1 MVKQRRNNPELHS
14 LDPEAPHYWQQ
25 ACEALS
31 KAHPKWAELIA
42 KYSDRA
48 IRSRGAPFETLLRS
62 LIGQQISVKAADAVW
77 GRFVALAIQQGCC
90 KSELLEGLTVE
101 VFQSEGLIQLPD
113 EALRAVGLSG
123 QKVKYVKALAQF
135 EQTGGLAHAV
145 LDAMDDEACSKHL
158 CQVKGIGPWTAQMF
172 LMFCLRRPDV
182 WPVDDIGVQRGIGRQ
197 FLEGAV
203 IGPKEALQFGE
214 KLRPWR
220 TVAAWYLW
228 RSLDPGVV
236 DY

>member
-1 MVKQRRNNPELHS
+1 MAKGIKSMPDPQLHS
-14 LDPEAPHYWQQ
+14 VDPEAPHYWQQ
-25 ACEALS
+25 GCEALS
-31 KAHPKWAELIA
+31 KVHPKWAELI
-42 KYSDRA
+42 KMYPDRA
-48 IRSRGAPFETLLRS
+48 IRSRGEPFETLLRS
-62 LIGQQISVKAADAVW
+62 LVGQQISVKAADAVW
-77 GRFVALAIQQGCC
+77 NRFVALADQH
-90 KSELLEGLTVE
+90 GLRSNA
-101 VFQSEGLIQLPD
+101 VFQSEGLLSLSD
-113 EALRAVGLSG
+113 ESLRAVGLSG

-135 EQTGGLAHAV
+135 EQTGGLTHAV
-145 LDAMDDEACSKHL
+145 LDAMEDEACSKHL
-158 CQVKGIGPWTAQMF
+158 CKVNGIGPWTAQMF

-197 FLEGAV
+197 FFEGAV

>member
-1 MVKQRRNNPELHS
+1 MAKGLKATGAPRVHS
-14 LDPEAPHYWQQ
+14 VDPEAPHYWQQ
-25 ACEALS
+25 GCEALGEV
-31 KAHPKWAELIA
+31 HPRWAELIA
-42 KYSDRA
+42 MYPDRA
-48 IRSRGAPFETLLRS
+48 IRTRGAPFETLLRS

-77 GRFVALAIQQGCC
+77 GRFVALADQQGCC
-90 KSELLEGLTVE
+90 KKDASGE
-101 VFQSEGLIQLPD
+101 VFQSQCLLSLSD
-113 EALRAVGLSG
+113 ESLRAVGLSG

-135 EQTGGLAHAV
+135 EQLGGLAHAV

-197 FLEGAV
+197 FFDGAA
-203 IGPKEALQFGE
+203 ISAKEALQFGE